1 MQLQKNY
8 GIKRYVV
15 ADFLAAILSWICF
28 FVFRKNMIEKIH
40 FSFYELYSDNK
51 FILGVLLIPSCW
63 ILYYFIDNTY
73 VGLLKK
79 SRLQE
84 IYVTAKQAIVG
95 GIVLFFGLM
104 LNDIISGY
112 KDYYFLFFGFIFLH
126 FTITLF
132 FRISLLN
139 YIKTQL
145 SNGKIYIATLL
156 IGNKENS
163 NIIISELNSS
173 KIKTPYKIVHAVEVE
188 TQNKITEQT
197 IIANVQSYHFEE
209 VMILLDKESTHLA
222 ERLIIYFLN
231 QNKSVQI
238 LPSELDLLPVHFKTH
253 RIFGS
258 SLIEI
263 PTEISTP
270 WQKTSKRVVDI
281 LLSAFGL
288 IILIPLFIFL
298 AWKVK
303 RSSKGTVFFLQNRVG
318 LHGKEFSII
327 KFRSMIE
334 NAENGTPQLSV
345 EDDARI
351 TPFGKTMRKYRLDE
365 LPQLWNV
372 LIGEMSLVGPRP
384 ERKFFID
391 QIIQTAPQ
399 YLLLQ
404 RVKPGITS
412 LGMVKYGYAST
423 IKEMLQRMRFD
434 LLYLENI
441 SVLMDIKILIY
452 TVITLWQG
460 KGK

>member
-63 ILYYFIDNTY
+63 ILYYFIDNMY

-163 NIIISELNSS
+163 NTIISELNSS
-173 KIKTPYKIVHAVEVE
+173 KIKTPYKIVHTVEVE

-372 LIGEMSLVGPRP
+372 LIGEMSIVGPRP

-404 RVKPGITS
+404 RIKPGITS

>member
-8 GIKRYVV
+8 GIKSYVI
-15 ADFLAAILSWICF
+15 ADIFAAILSWICF
-28 FVFRKNMIEKIH
+28 FEFRKIYIEKII
-40 FSFYELYSDNK
+40 FSFSNLIDDEN
-51 FILGVLLIPSCW
+51 FILGILLVPAFW
-63 ILYYFIDNTY
+63 ILYYFMDNTY
-73 VGLLKK
+73 IGLLKK

-84 IYVTAKQAIVG
+84 IYTTAKQAIIG
-95 GIVLFFGLM
+95 GIFLFFGLM

-112 KDYYFLFFGFIFLH
+112 KDYYYLFFGFIILH
-126 FTITLF
+126 FTITVF
-132 FRISLLN
+132 FRINILN
-139 YIKTQL
+139 YVKKQL
-145 SNGKIYIATLL
+145 AKGKIYVPTLL
-156 IGNKENS
+156 IGNKENCK
-163 NIIISELNSS
+163 NIDSELNTA
-173 KIKTPYKIVHAVEVE
+173 KIKLPYKIIHTIEIENSNAITIDEILNKTQAV
-188 TQNKITEQT
+188 
-197 IIANVQSYHFEE
+197 SFEE
-209 VMILLDKESTHLA
+209 VMVLLDKQAMQLA

-238 LPSELDLLPVHFKTH
+238 LPTELDLLPAHFKTH

-263 PTEISTP
+263 PTNIITP
-270 WQKTSKRVVDI
+270 WQKSSKRITDI
-281 LLSAFGL
+281 LIAGAGL
-288 IILIPLFIFL
+288 LLFFPLFVLL

-303 RSSKGTVFFLQNRVG
+303 SSSIGNIFFLQKRVG

-327 KFRSMIE
+327 KFRTMYE
-334 NAENGTPQLSV
+334 NAENGTPKLSS
-345 EDDARI
+345 ENDKRI
-351 TPFGKTMRKYRLDE
+351 TTSGKFMRKYRLDE

-372 LIGEMSLVGPRP
+372 LIGDMSLVGPRP
-384 ERKFFID
+384 ERKYFIN

-404 RVKPGITS
+404 RIKPGITS

-423 IKEMLQRMRFD
+423 VNEMLQRMRFD

-452 TVITLWQG
+452 TIITLWQG